1 LIKSIKNQSND
12 LKRICR
18 FGQE

>member
-18 FGQE
+18 FG